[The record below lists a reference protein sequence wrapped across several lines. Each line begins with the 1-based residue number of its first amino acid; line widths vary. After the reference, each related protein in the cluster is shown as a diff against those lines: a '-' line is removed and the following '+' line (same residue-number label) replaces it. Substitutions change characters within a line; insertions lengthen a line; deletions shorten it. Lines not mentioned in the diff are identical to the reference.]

1 MKNDYFSSFSHI
13 FTFGQFLRTLSSYK
27 LNIKGEIIIFY
38 IGLSLLMTEN
48 QSKINPFLT
57 IVAPSPATKQAANLF
72 QNKPPKTTIFSI
84 KKDVEN
90 NPDQETTIE
99 KIEQKQ

>member
-1 MKNDYFSSFSHI
+1 MKHDYSSFFHI
-13 FTFGQFLRTLSSYK
+13 FPFGQFLRTLTSYK
-27 LNIKGEIIIFY
+27 LNFKGEIIIFY

-57 IVAPSPATKQAANLF
+57 GVAPSQTGLSAASLF
-72 QNKPPKTTIFSI
+72 QNKPLQTTIFST

-99 KIEQKQ
+99 KIEPKQ